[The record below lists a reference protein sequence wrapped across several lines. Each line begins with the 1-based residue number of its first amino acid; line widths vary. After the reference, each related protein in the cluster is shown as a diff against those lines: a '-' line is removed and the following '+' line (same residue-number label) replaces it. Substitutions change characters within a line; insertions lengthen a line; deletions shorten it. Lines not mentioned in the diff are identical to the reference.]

1 MEPCEICPRLCR
13 VDRVSRM
20 GFCRAGEVPSVARA
34 ALHFWEEPPISGTR
48 GSGAVFF
55 SGCNLRCV
63 FCQNGEIS
71 AHIKGAPKNAEEL
84 AQIYLRLESQGAH
97 NINLVTPTPHSLVVA
112 DSMERARAKGLKI
125 PFVWNSSAYE
135 RVETL
140 RCLEGLVDIY
150 LPDLK
155 YSSDLLAKKYSAA
168 PDYCSIAEAALKE
181 MWRQCGPLLV
191 DGGGVAV
198 KGVLVRHLLLPRGVE
213 NARRV
218 VDALAGW
225 FGGGEKGVAL
235 SLMRQYT
242 PMHLVLSE
250 PQKFAAIARRVTPLE
265 YDRAAQYAMD
275 AGISQ
280 LWLQGKEAASSE
292 FTPPFNGEGT

>member
-1 MEPCEICPRLCR
+1 M
-13 VDRVSRM
+13 
-20 GFCRAGEVPSVARA
+20 ARA

-112 DSMERARAKGLKI
+112 DSMERARAQGLKI

-140 RCLEGLVDIY
+140 RRLEGLVDIY
-150 LPDLK
+150 LPDFK
-155 YSSDLLAKKYSAA
+155 YSSDFLAKKYSAA
-168 PDYCSIAEAALKE
+168 PDYCSIAEAAFKGDV
-181 MWRQCGPLLV
+181 RQCGPLSV
-191 DGGGVAV
+191 DGGGIAA

-218 VDALAGW
+218 VDALTDW
-225 FGGGEKGVAL
+225 FGGGEKGAAL

-242 PMHLVLSE
+242 PMHRVLSE

-280 LWLQGKEAASSE
+280 LWLQEKEAASSE